1 MTILT
6 SVETVT
12 AIVSL
17 VGLLELVLLWR
28 ILRAA
33 RAWGRV
39 EERVAHFGKVLT
51 LLTETNETGF
61 TAIAAEIARANDDAP
76 TAAPPRATNRSVAAA
91 LRGGRSSRQV
101 AADRDISEGEVML
114 RGYLG
119 GHAVACPCATCA
131 EQAGPH
137 RRAARS
143 G

>member
-6 SVETVT
+6 SVETVS

-17 VGLLELVLLWR
+17 VGLLELLLLWR

-39 EERVAHFGKVLT
+39 EERVAHYGKVLT

-61 TAIAAEIARANDDAP
+61 TAIAAEIARANDGTP
-76 TAAPPRATNRSVAAA
+76 TVTPPRVTNRSVAAA
-91 LRGGRSSRQV
+91 LRGGRTSRQV
-101 AADRDISEGEVML
+101 AADRDMAEGEVML

-131 EQAGPH
+131 EQTAPR
-137 RRAARS
+137 RRAAHS

>member
-1 MTILT
+1 MTMLT
-6 SVETVT
+6 SVET
-12 AIVSL
+12 AIVIVSV
-17 VGLLELVLLWR
+17 VGLLQLVLLWR
-28 ILRAA
+28 VLRAA

-61 TAIAAEIARANDDAP
+61 TAVAAEIARARDDVA

-101 AADRDISEGEVML
+101 AAERDMAEGEVML

-131 EQAGPH
+131 ETTPR
-137 RRAARS
+137 RRAAH
-143 G
+143 